1 MNVKISEHDTYTVD
15 VLESDSAVSVVM
27 KAVHK
32 HTNKYKHN
40 INIDFDKIK
49 QDLAEKVQLAIKQ
62 WNENEAESGLSKEAT
77 LKNPLFNE
85 DEIEKIKFELS
96 GKNENYID
104 NNTKINDKN
113 DDDIKEQMLY
123 TFEINE

>member
-1 MNVKISEHDTYTVD
+1 
-15 VLESDSAVSVVM
+15 
-27 KAVHK
+27 
-32 HTNKYKHN
+32 
-40 INIDFDKIK
+40 
-49 QDLAEKVQLAIKQ
+49 
-62 WNENEAESGLSKEAT
+62 LSKEAT

-113 DDDIKEQMLY
+113 NDDNDIKEQMLS

>member
-1 MNVKISEHDTYTVD
+1 
-15 VLESDSAVSVVM
+15 
-27 KAVHK
+27 
-32 HTNKYKHN
+32 
-40 INIDFDKIK
+40 
-49 QDLAEKVQLAIKQ
+49 
-62 WNENEAESGLSKEAT
+62 LSKEAT

-104 NNTKINDKN
+104 NNTKINDN
-113 DDDIKEQMLY
+113 DNDIKEQMLS